1 MEFLRKPWEH
11 QLEALRRSAELNQ
24 FEPQDAGYGLF
35 FEAGAGKSGTAIN
48 IWRRQCNT
56 RKQFLRTLIF
66 CPPIVITNWKD
77 EYQMNSKVPASDI
90 ILLTGEGKRRV
101 KTFTKEAWTE
111 SNEPRGK
118 IFVTNYEA
126 LLMDDLYKLFL
137 KWQPQAMIF
146 DESHRL
152 KNPKAKRSKFAE
164 RLANGNSTIPYK
176 QILSGSPVLK
186 DAMDLFMQFLI
197 LDGGRTLGGNF
208 YVFQA
213 RYFRDRNAGMQ
224 RDKYFPRWEL
234 MTLAKDG
241 FDAASELN
249 KVIGPRSMSVKKA
262 DCLDLPPFIRQ
273 VIKVQM
279 SPEQARLYKE
289 MKKDFITTMGDK
301 TVLATLAITKA
312 LRLQQIASGY
322 IKDVDGVE
330 TTLDATP
337 KMEALKEL
345 LSEITPNAKV
355 LVWAVWKNN
364 YEQIRQVCRELK
376 IKFVEIHGEV
386 SETRKNAAVKAINLD
401 PETRVLIGHPGSG
414 GIGVNL
420 IEASYSIFFSRTFS
434 LEHSIQ
440 AEARNFRGGSEKHE
454 KITRYD
460 LVCAD
465 TIDELVNLKLA
476 QKIELSDNLLRDL
489 SLELKKQEN

>member
-1 MEFLRKPWEH
+1 
-11 QLEALRRSAELNQ
+11 
-24 FEPQDAGYGLF
+24 
-35 FEAGAGKSGTAIN
+35 
-48 IWRRQCNT
+48 
-56 RKQFLRTLIF
+56 
-66 CPPIVITNWKD
+66 
-77 EYQMNSKVPASDI
+77 
-90 ILLTGEGKRRV
+90 
-101 KTFTKEAWTE
+101 
-111 SNEPRGK
+111 
-118 IFVTNYEA
+118 
-126 LLMDDLYKLFL
+126 
-137 KWQPQAMIF
+137 
-146 DESHRL
+146 
-152 KNPKAKRSKFAE
+152 
-164 RLANGNSTIPYK
+164 
-176 QILSGSPVLK
+176 
-186 DAMDLFMQFLI
+186 
-197 LDGGRTLGGNF
+197 
-208 YVFQA
+208 
-213 RYFRDRNAGMQ
+213 
-224 RDKYFPRWEL
+224 